1 MFHKRHTLFST
12 LFVAVL
18 VAMLMVA
25 PALAAP
31 PTAPATGRTEAS
43 GPIPGWVDVAPGAT
57 QWYRFKYT
65 YNGDPSE
72 DQAELAVVELQMA
85 APAGVMFEVW
95 TPERLNAPL
104 PDPSLNEQ
112 EGAVR
117 EPVGIGTPRF
127 VENTY
132 HWEGAPRHK
141 DYETVCDMTDLVW
154 AGSAEATD
162 TYYIVV
168 KNTGAETASYQLSI
182 TGPTISF

>member
-1 MFHKRHTLFST
+1 MFHKKHTLFST

-43 GPIPGWVDVAPGAT
+43 GPLPGWVDVAPGAT

-65 YNGDPSE
+65 YTGDPSE

-85 APAGVMFEVW
+85 APAGVRFEVW

-117 EPVGIGTPRF
+117 EPVGVGTPRF
-127 VENTY
+127 VEKTY

-141 DYETVCDMTDLVW
+141 DYETVSNITDLVW

-168 KNTGAETASYQLSI
+168 KNMGAETASYQLSI